1 MENSQPPKLVQLFLT
16 EEQLKIIGL
25 FELMESEIKDLKI
38 RIDFQTEVINE
49 QFELIKKQNK
59 LNDEL
64 VKEQRELKIKIADLK
79 ESLNARSIDGAKPK
93 INNF

>member
-64 VKEQRELKIKIADLK
+64 VKEQRELKIKIADLE
-79 ESLNARSIDGAKPK
+79 ESLNARSIDGAKPLD
-93 INNF
+93 